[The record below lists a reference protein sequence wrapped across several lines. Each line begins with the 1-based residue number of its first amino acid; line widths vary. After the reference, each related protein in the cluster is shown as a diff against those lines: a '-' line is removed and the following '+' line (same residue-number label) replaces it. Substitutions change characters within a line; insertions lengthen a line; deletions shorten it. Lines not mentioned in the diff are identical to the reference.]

1 MHQRLLLPLICCVV
15 GFASSAQAQVVIDK
29 TQAVAGPRRDV
40 GTGACG
46 TFIQYKRQGMPPMPP
61 RTKQDAIDLL
71 NKPGTDPALRGRI
84 SRLIDRIN
92 FRNGDGYTGFVEG
105 DFTGAMSADE
115 YLPYSQSAKASP
127 TGDDLD
133 IAMRV
138 RGYFNVPA
146 DMAGKT
152 VTFGMNCDDFCALRI
167 GKTDVVPGFD
177 ITQSS
182 RVIRQAKFTD
192 SGLYPI
198 EMIYFQT
205 AGPAYIEWA
214 LADTPQPECSQ
225 GCNLALTDTAYNGQ
239 FKLIPSGR
247 LFSAIIGENRP
258 CQECGAPGL
267 DCSPGN
273 YCGDGLCQDCN
284 VPDHC
289 GPTCMRCPDDRRI
302 CSAGACV
309 QCTLDEQCPSGR
321 VCVNGTCTP
330 PTRCNRNEQCP
341 AGQVCD
347 PTTNTCKMPPPPCT
361 TDAMCPAGTVCNGT
375 FCEAPKTPCTTDAN
389 CASGQYCDN
398 AVGYCKPRLDSGYYG
413 AYYGCSFGQNT
424 TQKSSGA
431 GWLALGGLMLG
442 GLFLSSRRR
451 KVTASATGAY
461 TGSRRSG
468 AFRLLSRLLPVF
480 FCALATDA
488 FAQSGAISLNAQTF
502 RPAIGPENIIQVEG
516 TRTPGKWVPMANVWI
531 EYARRPLAL
540 YNNQTKMLLAET
552 VPDMLT
558 LHLSGGIGLTKW
570 LAIGVD
576 LPVVVYQGF
585 DRNTPQADVPLDPAT
600 AGLGDLR
607 LVGKMRIIDNT
618 EGGFGLAFVPQISFP
633 TGKGEEFRGDGDASF
648 GFEPR
653 LALDYRTKKGF
664 IVAVNASVFLR
675 TQDQEARNI
684 RVSHQVRYGIGAYI
698 PLPKNFGLA
707 GELVGGTSFFNNQ
720 DIYSPLEL
728 DVAARWVHRTGIT
741 VNLGG
746 GPGLT
751 PVAGVPQYRLFASVG
766 YLPLARKKEEIKTR
780 VVDLD
785 PDRDGL
791 IGENDRCP
799 TQYGPPENQ
808 GCPDVDTDKDGLVD
822 RLDKCPLEPGP
833 KENQGCPDKDRDGDG
848 LVDRLDSCPDEPGP
862 LENNGCPLLDTD
874 KDTIPDKDDKCPF
887 EPGPKETQG
896 CPPPKKYIMVEKDEI
911 KLLQQILFATN
922 KWDIKPASFPLLDEV
937 VSVMKSRPTMRVH
950 IEGHTDS
957 RGTLKWNMQ
966 LSKNRAESVR
976 KYLTDHGVDGERLT
990 SDGYGPTRPLCP
1002 EKTAACYD
1010 RNRRTQFIVVQQ

>member
-15 GFASSAQAQVVIDK
+15 GFASSAQAQVEIDK
-29 TQAVAGPRRDV
+29 SQSVAGPRRDQ

-46 TFIQYKRQGMPPMPP
+46 TFVQYKRQGSPPMEPF
-61 RTKQDAIDLL
+61 TKQDAEVFL
-71 NKPGTDPALRGRI
+71 NKPAGDAILRGRI
-84 SRLIDRIN
+84 SRIVDRVN
-92 FRNGDGYTGFVEG
+92 FRNGQDGFVEG
-105 DFTGAMSADE
+105 DFTGTTFLDE
-115 YLPYSQSAKASP
+115 YMPYSQSSKASP
-127 TGDDLD
+127 PGDDVD
-133 IAMRV
+133 IAMRL
-138 RGYFNVPA
+138 RGYFNVPTEL
-146 DMAGKT
+146 AGK
-152 VTFGMNCDDFCALRI
+152 VISFALNCDDFCSLRI
-167 GKTDVVPGFD
+167 GKTDVIPVARLSTSP
-177 ITQSS
+177 
-182 RVIRQAKFTD
+182 RVIRQARFA
-192 SGLYPI
+192 SAGLYPI
-198 EMIYFQT
+198 EMVYFQT

-214 LADTPQPECSQ
+214 VADAAQPECNQFCATS
-225 GCNLALTDTAYNGQ
+225 LTDTTVYGGKFN
-239 FKLIPSGR
+239 LIPTNR
-247 LFSAIIGENRP
+247 LYSAIIGENRP

-267 DCSPGN
+267 ECSSGN
-273 YCGDGLCQDCN
+273 YCGDGLCQECN

-289 GPTCMRCPDDRRI
+289 GPTCQTCPSDRRI

-309 QCTLDEQCPSGR
+309 QCTSDDQCPPGR
-321 VCVNGTCTP
+321 SCNNGTCGPPTTCSRDEECPAGKVCDTTNNICKTP
-330 PTRCNRNEQCP
+330 PAPCTLDSMCP
-341 AGQVCD
+341 AGQI
-347 PTTNTCKMPPPPCT
+347 
-361 TDAMCPAGTVCNGT
+361 CNGK
-375 FCEAPKTPCTTDAN
+375 FCETPPTPCTSDSD
-389 CASGQYCDN
+389 CSEYQYCDTG
-398 AVGYCKPRLDSGYYG
+398 AHVCKPRQDSGYYG
-413 AYYGCSFGQNT
+413 APFGCSFNQGAPKGT
-424 TQKSSGA
+424 GA
-431 GWLALGGLMLG
+431 GWLALGSLLMG
-442 GLFLSSRRR
+442 GLLVAARRR
-451 KVTASATGAY
+451 KVAAPATGTY
-461 TGSRRSG
+461 TNSRRRG
-468 AFRLLSRLLPVF
+468 GFGLLARLLPVF
-480 FCALATDA
+480 FCAVASDA

-502 RPAIGPENIIQVEG
+502 RPAIGPENIITVEG
-516 TRTPGKWVPMANVWI
+516 TRTPGRWVPMANVVI
-531 EYARRPLAL
+531 EYARLPLGL

-552 VPDMLT
+552 VPHMLT

-585 DRNTPQADVPLDPAT
+585 DRTTPQADVPIDPAS

-664 IVAVNASVFLR
+664 IIALNASVFLR
-675 TQDQEARNI
+675 TQDQEARNV
-684 RVSHQVRYGIGAYI
+684 RVSHQVRYGLGAYV
-698 PLPKNFGLA
+698 PLPKGFGLA
-707 GELVGGTSFFNNQ
+707 GELAGGTSFFNNQ
-720 DIYSPLEL
+720 DIYSPLEIL
-728 DVAARWVHRTGIT
+728 FAGRWVHRTGIT
-741 VNLGG
+741 ASVGG

-751 PVAGVPQYRLFASVG
+751 PVAGVPQYRLFASIG
-766 YLPLARKKEEIKTR
+766 YLPLARKKEEIKPR

-848 LVDRLDSCPDEPGP
+848 LVDRLDSCPDQPGP

-874 KDTIPDKDDKCPF
+874 KDTIPDKDDKCPY

-896 CPPPKKYIMVEKDEI
+896 CPPPKKFIMVEKDEI

-976 KYLTDHGVDGERLT
+976 KYLVDHGLEAERLT

-1010 RNRRTQFIVVQQ
+1010 RNRRTQFVIVQQ